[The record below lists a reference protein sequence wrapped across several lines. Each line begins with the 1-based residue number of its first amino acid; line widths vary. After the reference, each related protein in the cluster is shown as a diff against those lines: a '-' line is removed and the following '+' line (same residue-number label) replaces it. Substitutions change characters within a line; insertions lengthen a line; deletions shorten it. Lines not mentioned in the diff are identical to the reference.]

1 MKTHQF
7 FLERKFQNSFR
18 VKQINKLWRLWVQQQ
33 KDHRQFSLETLVWT
47 FIYQVNQVAS
57 FVEATENFLCWVN
70 QQYLQHHHNF
80 CLDQLV
86 NITHVLANVLS
97 MSWHHDDHHHHFQ
110 EWADYK
116 LSWNPADYGENCWRL
131 FSSLFIFDCSKN
143 DCWLLIVDCLT
154 KKNI

>member
-1 MKTHQF
+1 MILLRTKTNLGQQF
-7 FLERKFQNSFR
+7 LG
-18 VKQINKLWRLWVQQQ
+18 LAL
-33 KDHRQFSLETLVWT
+33 LETLVWT

-70 QQYLQHHHNF
+70 QQYLQQQYLQNHHNF

-86 NITHVLANVLS
+86 NITHVLSNVLS

-116 LSWNPADYGENCWRL
+116 LSWNPADYGENCWRW

-143 DCWLLIVDCLT
+143 DCWLLIVSQ
-154 KKNI
+154 KKYKKTPKKW